1 MGAMAMK
8 CYICGHDMSLSQES
22 HHYIESGLDNV
33 YLMNIDIYRCH
44 ECTEKVVNLPA
55 VPQLNRL
62 ICIKLLEKE
71 SLLNGKEIRFLR
83 KNMGL
88 RAQQLKN
95 MIGVDAA
102 TLSRWE
108 NGSQKISQTND
119 RLIRII
125 YANIMGI
132 PNDQIK
138 NLIEDRFK
146 DISVL
151 DNIAPLYQIDTK
163 EKSFLK
169 SIR

>member
-1 MGAMAMK
+1 MGAKAMK
-8 CYICGHDMSLSQES
+8 CYICGQNMSLSQES
-22 HHYIESGLDNV
+22 HHYRESGLDNV
-33 YLMNIDIYRCH
+33 YLMNTDIYRCDK
-44 ECTEKVVNLPA
+44 CNEKVVSFP
-55 VPQLNRL
+55 VMPELNRL
-62 ICIKLLEKE
+62 IGRELLKKN

-95 MIGVDAA
+95 MMGVDNA

-108 NGSQKISQTND
+108 HGTQNISPTND

-138 NLIEDRFK
+138 NLIEDHFK
-146 DISVL
+146 DISVIE
-151 DNIAPLYQIDTK
+151 NMAPLYQIDTQK
-163 EKSFLK
+163 TFLIKSTK
-169 SIR
+169 